1 VTLGGPSLAT
11 PCRRCGAMN
20 AGFAKFCA
28 NCGQPLV
35 TALLSTL
42 PPTERAATTATTKPT
57 SVPPAGNVR
66 ELHFADPL
74 IGRLIAERY
83 RVLEL
88 IGRGGM
94 GVVYKA
100 EHARIGKVL
109 ALKLLTGE
117 LTRDQEQLTR
127 FKREALMSSRL
138 SHPNTVQVFD
148 FGEAD
153 GLAYLAMEYVR
164 GRDLGVVVS
173 DAGRLDAQRT
183 AKIVIQ
189 VCSSLSEAHEKGIVH
204 RDLKPE
210 NIMIVASQAGDD
222 LAKVLDF
229 GLAKL
234 RESSE
239 LSDVTS
245 SGAIVGTPYYM
256 APEQIRGEAVTPAC
270 DVYALGAVL
279 YACLTGSVPF
289 DAATPMGVLTRH
301 LTEEP
306 VPPNVRV
313 PGLNLSR
320 GFERLILAALA
331 KNPTD
336 RYPSASALQNAL
348 VDELRGT
355 GDSVALLLDSAQLRG
370 LTAADDQAA
379 TRDEVERYERKLRR
393 RSYLAWSL
401 VGLSLVAAAAGALRA
416 YRTLFSP
423 PPFQGFEIE
432 PNNAASEA
440 RLLPFPLDVR
450 GHIGQRI
457 DRQRSDRDFFRITIP
472 PGNDTFHLA
481 FDPLPNLATCVSL
494 YPPDSQE
501 PFGHYCTGAPDVA
514 LDVSALKL
522 TPGSWIV
529 ALMQDRETYFES
541 GPAPV
546 YENISDE
553 YRLRL
558 EPSAPA
564 PDRETEPNDGPPLG
578 NTVALGGTLR
588 GALGWSRDVDLVC
601 APASAKRVRF
611 SVEDSPDRPR
621 SHYSVLEVTSHGGPD
636 NEIPVRVHRA
646 GASVTPS
653 PRDVVGVWRGP
664 WIAVDPAAPPCIDLT
679 LTPNP
684 WGPSPPAVV
693 ALPGSEEYLVRLEGT

>member
-1 VTLGGPSLAT
+1 VTLGGPSLAS
-11 PCRRCGAMN
+11 PCRRCGTQN
-20 AGFAKFCA
+20 PSFAKFCA
-28 NCGQPLV
+28 NCGHAV
-35 TALLSTL
+35 VNALLSTL
-42 PPTERAATTATTKPT
+42 PPTERAVAKPA
-57 SVPPAGNVR
+57 SVPPSANAR
-66 ELHFADPL
+66 ELHLADPL

-117 LTRDQEQLTR
+117 LTRDHGQLAR
-127 FKREALMSSRL
+127 FKREAEMSSRL

-173 DAGRLDAQRT
+173 EAGRLTADRT
-183 AKIVIQ
+183 AKLVVQ
-189 VCSSLSEAHEKGIVH
+189 VCSSLSEAHDKGIVH

-210 NIMIVASQAGDD
+210 NIMVVASQAGEDI
-222 LAKVLDF
+222 AKVLDF

-245 SGAIVGTPYYM
+245 GGAIVGTPYYM

-279 YACLTGSVPF
+279 YSCLTGTVPF

-301 LTEEP
+301 LIEEP

-313 PGLNLSR
+313 PELSLSR
-320 GFERLILAALA
+320 SFERLILTALS

-336 RYPSASALQNAL
+336 RFPTAAALQDAL
-348 VDELRGT
+348 LDELRGT
-355 GDSVALLLDSAQLRG
+355 GGSVELLLDSSQLRG
-370 LTAADDQAA
+370 LTEDEQAA

-393 RSYLAWSL
+393 RSYFTWGLA
-401 VGLSLVAAAAGALRA
+401 GLALLLAVAGVVRT
-416 YRTLFSP
+416 YVTLFSP
-423 PPFQGFEIE
+423 PPFQGVELE

-440 RLLPFPLDVR
+440 RLLPFPLVVR
-450 GHIGQRI
+450 GHLGQRI
-457 DRQRSDRDFFRITIP
+457 DPQRSDRDFFKITLP
-472 PGNDTFHLA
+472 PGSDTFHLV
-481 FDPLPNLATCVSL
+481 FEPVPNLAACISL
-494 YPPDSQE
+494 YPPDAQE
-501 PFGHYCTGAPDVA
+501 PSGRYCTGAPDVG
-514 LDVSALKL
+514 LDVNALKL
-522 TPGSWIV
+522 GPGTWIV
-529 ALMQDRETYFES
+529 AVMQDRETYFES
-541 GPAPV
+541 GPPPV
-546 YENISDE
+546 YENVSDE

-558 EPSAPA
+558 EPSTPT
-564 PDRETEPNDGPPLG
+564 PERETEPNDAPPLG
-578 NTVALGGTLR
+578 NVVTVGGTLHGR
-588 GALGWSRDVDLVC
+588 LAWARDVDLVC
-601 APASAKRVRF
+601 APKSAARVRF
-611 SVEDSPDRPR
+611 SVEDSPDHPR
-621 SHYSVLEVTSHGGPD
+621 SRYSVLEVTAQGGP
-636 NEIPVRVHRA
+636 NNGIPVRVHHA
-646 GASVTPS
+646 GASVPGS
-653 PRDVVGVWRGP
+653 ARDVVGNWRGP
-664 WIAVDPAAPPCIDLT
+664 WIMVDPQAPPCVELT

-684 WGPSPPAVV
+684 WGPAPPAVI
-693 ALPGSEEYLVRLEGT
+693 AIPGNEEYLVRLEGA